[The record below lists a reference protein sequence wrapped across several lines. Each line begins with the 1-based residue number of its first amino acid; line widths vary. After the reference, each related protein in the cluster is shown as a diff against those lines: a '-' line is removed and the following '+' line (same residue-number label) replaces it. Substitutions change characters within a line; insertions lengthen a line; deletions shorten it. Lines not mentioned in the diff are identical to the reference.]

1 MSDQIYDTLS
11 QLAADSGP
19 AAAIDK
25 LIESLRESK
34 NYHKLFDALLMKKKF
49 EWGLSVTRPTTF
61 DEVPDEKRPEFE
73 EYYVE
78 CAREVGNL
86 LIEEGE
92 FAQAWVYFR
101 TIQES
106 EPIRTA
112 LEGLGP
118 EALNTPNYDELL
130 NMALYEGAHPLL
142 GIRWLLESHG
152 TCNTITSLDQMMG
165 QLQPAERREAAAVMV
180 DHLYDELQTSLVY
193 NIKQTEPELDENQSI
208 RELIAGRDWLFENG
222 NYHIDVSHLNA
233 VVRFARFLEDGDSQL
248 PKAIEL
254 AEYGSK
260 LDKQLQYGGDPPFSD
275 FYPAHMHYLNVLA
288 NQNVDEAF
296 DYFQKELDNE
306 PDAPDKQLI
315 AYVMVDLLMRIG
327 RLDQAVEIAKDY
339 LADVEDPNSFSF
351 ADLCR
356 KAGKAD
362 VLQEAARQ
370 HDDPLRFVFGLVSG
384 SSNAAPA

>member
-1 MSDQIYDTLS
+1 MSDQLYDTLS
-11 QLAADSGP
+11 QLAAESGP
-19 AAAIDK
+19 AAAIDR
-25 LIESLRESK
+25 LIETLRETK
-34 NYHKLFDALLMKKKF
+34 NYHKLFDALLMKQKF

-61 DEVPDEKRPEFE
+61 EEVPDEKRPEFE
-73 EYYVE
+73 EYYVT

-86 LIEEGE
+86 LIEDGQL
-92 FAQAWVYFR
+92 AQAWVYFR
-101 TIQES
+101 TIQEND
-106 EPIRTA
+106 PIRHA
-112 LEGLGP
+112 LEELG
-118 EALNTPNYDELL
+118 EEVQDDQNYDQLL

-165 QLQPAERREAAAVMV
+165 QLQPADRRDAAALMV
-180 DHLYDELQTSLVY
+180 DHLYEELKTSLVY
-193 NIKQTEPELDENQSI
+193 NIKQSEPELDEDQSI
-208 RELIAGRDWLFENG
+208 HDLIDGRDGLFEGG

-233 VVRFARFLEDGDSQL
+233 VVRFARFLDGDDAQL
-248 PKAIEL
+248 AKAIEL

-260 LDKQLQYGGDPPFSD
+260 LDKQLQYGGDPPFND
-275 FYPAHMHYLNVLA
+275 FYPSHVHYLNVLA
-288 NQNVDEAF
+288 EQKVDEAF
-296 DYFQKELDNE
+296 AYFQQQLDNE

-315 AYVMVDLLMRIG
+315 AYVMVDMLTRIG
-327 RLDQAVEIAKDY
+327 RLEQAVDLAKEY
-339 LADVEDPNSFSF
+339 LADVEDPNGFSF

-362 VLQEAARQ
+362 VLQETARQ

>member
-34 NYHKLFDALLMKKKF
+34 NYHKLFDALLMKKKY

-61 DEVPDEKRPEFE
+61 DEVPDEKRQEFE

-78 CAREVGNL
+78 CAREIGNL
-86 LIEEGE
+86 LIEEGQ
-92 FAQAWVYFR
+92 FPQAWVYFR

-152 TCNTITSLDQMMG
+152 TCNTITSLDQLMG
-165 QLQPAERREAAAVMV
+165 QLQPQERREAAAVMV
-180 DHLYDELQTSLVY
+180 DHLYDELKTSLIY
-193 NIKQTEPELDENQSI
+193 NIKQTEPELDENQTI
-208 RELIAGRDWLFENG
+208 RELIEGRDWLFENG

-254 AEYGSK
+254 AGYGSK

-275 FYPAHMHYLNVLA
+275 FYPAHLHYLNVLTGKH
-288 NQNVDEAF
+288 VDEAF
-296 DYFQKELDNE
+296 DYFRKQLDDE

-315 AYVMVDLLMRIG
+315 AYVMVDLMTRIE
-327 RLDQAVEIAKDY
+327 RLEQAVELAKDY

-351 ADLCR
+351 SDLCR
-356 KAGKAD
+356 KAGRAD
-362 VLQEAARQ
+362 VLQKTARE
-370 HDDPLRFVFGLVSG
+370 HDDPLRFVFGLVSR
-384 SSNAAPA
+384 SEKSAV